1 MEQNVKK
8 VRDKGF
14 DFVYI
19 LVNKNSKKRA
29 KPTLTTQ
36 KLHIFSYRTITLINK
51 GVNIMSSHPVDA
63 FVGGR
68 LRARRIML
76 GLSQETIGKSIGV
89 TFQQIQKYERGI
101 NRMGSSRLYDFGKIL
116 TVPISYFFEG
126 YELHS
131 GEAYGG
137 NVLTGLADDAE
148 GFEHEKISSRETLEL
163 VRAYYSI
170 KDEKVRKRFAD
181 LLKSMADQENQ
192 NETVIKKADVLTSA

>member
-1 MEQNVKK
+1 
-8 VRDKGF
+8 
-14 DFVYI
+14 
-19 LVNKNSKKRA
+19 
-29 KPTLTTQ
+29 
-36 KLHIFSYRTITLINK
+36 
-51 GVNIMSSHPVDA
+51 
-63 FVGGR
+63 
-68 LRARRIML
+68 ML

-116 TVPISYFFEG
+116 HVPISYFFEG
-126 YELHS
+126 YELQM
-131 GEAYGG
+131 GAGAAGYPL
-137 NVLTGLADDAE
+137 VGLADEAE

-192 NETVIKKADVLTSA
+192 TEAAARKADALTSA

>member
-1 MEQNVKK
+1 
-8 VRDKGF
+8 
-14 DFVYI
+14 
-19 LVNKNSKKRA
+19 
-29 KPTLTTQ
+29 
-36 KLHIFSYRTITLINK
+36 
-51 GVNIMSSHPVDA
+51 MSSHPVDS

-76 GLSQETIGKSIGV
+76 GLSQEAIGKSIGV

-126 YELHS
+126 YEIHS
-131 GEAYGG
+131 GNISTYPA
-137 NVLTGLADDAE
+137 GLADEAE

-181 LLKSMADQENQ
+181 LLKSMADQENHS
-192 NETVIKKADVLTSA
+192 EAVSRKADVLTSA